1 MATFKYKQDGKDGS
15 LAYPAGM
22 YKVSN
27 NDGSPFFIQILDD
40 LSSKQMETYINN
52 NYADFV
58 EDFPNGDFV
67 TDLYKYADIDDVTD
81 KAFNQVI
88 DAVAT
93 WWNPVLLERPLDVAE
108 WQEWHKAGGPGNYV
122 YSKQKMAQHFAPNS
136 QERKTL
142 LFDPA

>member
-52 NYADFV
+52 NYADFL

-67 TDLYKYADIDDVTD
+67 TDLYRYADIDDVTD
-81 KAFNQVI
+81 VAMKQVTR
-88 DAVAT
+88 ALAT
-93 WWNPVLLERPLDVAE
+93 WWNPVLLERPVDMDE
-108 WQEWHKAGGPGNYV
+108 WMDWHQANGPGNYT
-122 YSKQKMAQHFAPNS
+122 YSKQALAKEYKS
-136 QERKTL
+136 QDEGGPQL